1 MNGLLVPALT
11 VLMVL
16 LFVQK
21 VSWATEYDCS
31 KVVHVASN
39 SSEAKEIQRYLEDL
53 INKYQKEKGKLEF
66 RTIEK
71 IGTWIIAEVDFSNL
85 EPGIFVLN
93 RSKKGFRVAAEFGG
107 YVEEEPEKT
116 IRTYFLE
123 KVPAAPK
130 ELFQCYTPKGVP
142 FQREGE

>member
-1 MNGLLVPALT
+1 MLVPALT
-11 VLMVL
+11 IFVGL
-16 LFVQK
+16 LFVHK

-39 SSEAKEIQRYLEDL
+39 SSEAKEIQRYLENF
-53 INKYQKEKGKLEF
+53 INKYQKKKGKLEF

-71 IGTWIIAEVDFSNL
+71 IRNWIIAEVDYSNL

-107 YVEEEPEKT
+107 YVEEEPEKA
-116 IRTYFLE
+116 IRKYFLK
-123 KVPAAPK
+123 KVPAASK
-130 ELFQCYTPKGVP
+130 ELFQCYTPKGAP
-142 FQREGE
+142 FHREGE

>member
-1 MNGLLVPALT
+1 MNRLLFPALSALMGLL
-11 VLMVL
+11 
-16 LFVQK
+16 FFQK
-21 VSWATEYDCS
+21 VSWATVHDCS

-66 RTIEK
+66 RVIEK
-71 IGTWIIAEVDFSNL
+71 TGKWFIAEVVFSNL

-107 YVEEEPEKT
+107 YVEEEPEKA
-116 IRTYFLE
+116 IRAYFIE
-123 KVPAAPK
+123 KVPSAPK
-130 ELFQCYTPKGVP
+130 ELFQCYTPKGEP
-142 FQREGE
+142 FHRGGE